1 MFVLANFLG
10 LFSVQRIN
18 DNSVYCYVSFWTI
31 NNGFMLY
38 SLRVRSAQKF
48 QSSSFKSLKVRSR
61 ASPIID
67 IEARNLECFLH
78 LFPNLTALI
87 SS

>member
-18 DNSVYCYVSFWTI
+18 DNSVYCYVSSWTI

-48 QSSSFKSLKVRSR
+48 QSSSLKSLKVRSG
-61 ASPIID
+61 ASPIMD
-67 IEARNLECFLH
+67 IEARNLEFFNICFR
-78 LFPNLTALI
+78 I
-87 SS
+87 

>member
-10 LFSVQRIN
+10 LFSVQRIS
-18 DNSVYCYVSFWTI
+18 DNSVYCCVSSWTI

-48 QSSSFKSLKVRSR
+48 QSSSLKSLKVRSGD
-61 ASPIID
+61 SPIID
-67 IEARNLECFLH
+67 IKARNSEFFYICFQ
-78 LFPNLTALI
+78 I
-87 SS
+87 